1 MKSFISIF
9 HIVFLYL
16 CIHNN
21 TLIHFF
27 KIIKP
32 MNIKVHIKEM
42 AICYILRKLT
52 PLIDLFHKDQAV
64 IFFKPI
70 ITLKTKK
77 ILNIIFFESGLF
89 PWNKKCIPC
98 KITKFT
104 FLKLCIY

>member
-64 IFFKPI
+64 IF
-70 ITLKTKK
+70 
-77 ILNIIFFESGLF
+77 LNQL
-89 PWNKKCIPC
+89 
-98 KITKFT
+98 
-104 FLKLCIY
+104 LH